1 MRDES
6 DLPRSHWAHFQTIRL
21 RRWSRGRVAVLGDAA
36 HAMAPYL
43 AQGAGH
49 AMMNALGLAAALHEC
64 PDLPAALDLW
74 ERRER
79 PLTEHTQRWTR
90 IYGTTLFLPELL
102 KRAFIRLERIPWVA
116 EQYVRVANHVPTGC
130 SEAETRIS

>member
-1 MRDES
+1 
-6 DLPRSHWAHFQTIRL
+6 
-21 RRWSRGRVAVLGDAA
+21 VLGDAA

-49 AMMNALGLAAALHEC
+49 AMMNALGLAAALAGS

-90 IYGTTLFLPELL
+90 IYGTTMFLPEVL

-130 SEAETRIS
+130 GETGTAIS

>member
-1 MRDES
+1 M
-6 DLPRSHWAHFQTIRL
+6 
-21 RRWSRGRVAVLGDAA
+21 LGDAA

-49 AMMNALGLAAALHEC
+49 AMMNALGLAAALQEC
-64 PDLPAALDLW
+64 PDLPTALDQW

-90 IYGTTLFLPELL
+90 IYGTTKFLPKML
-102 KRAFIRLERIPWVA
+102 KRAFIRVEQIPWVA

-130 SEAETRIS
+130 ANPGTGIS